1 MKIQQ
6 KQFYHKDF
14 YRTID
19 GCYDSY
25 WTGKLTNSFITKGL
39 KQTVEKELNKVY
51 IYTKLHLNTLALE
64 TLLEKIEK
72 IKPTFKLKSVIIAG
86 KKREFP
92 VFLEPEKQRS
102 RAIRNFRDLVSKRKE
117 WHLSQRIMNELIDLQ
132 EITNHELLKQRD
144 ESLYNA
150 MKNRFNMRF
159 AY

>member
-1 MKIQQ
+1 
-6 KQFYHKDF
+6 
-14 YRTID
+14 
-19 GCYDSY
+19 
-25 WTGKLTNSFITKGL
+25 
-39 KQTVEKELNKVY
+39 VEKELNKVY

-117 WHLSQRIMNELIDLQ
+117 
-132 EITNHELLKQRD
+132 
-144 ESLYNA
+144 
-150 MKNRFNMRF
+150 
-159 AY
+159 